1 LPGVSCHET
10 DLIWPDNL
18 PALFQ
23 GIDTLYFLVHSMGES
38 GDFIAQ
44 ERQIALNVRDA
55 LRQCPVRQV
64 IFLSSLQ
71 AKGSSDSSHL
81 IARQLT
87 GDILRDAGF
96 LLRNCA
102 PELSLAQVR
111 PRLK

>member
-1 LPGVSCHET
+1 MPQRILVLGASGYIGQHLIQALSQQGHEILAVARHLARLQKQQLPGVSCHET

-44 ERQIALNVRDA
+44 ERQIALNVRDT

-64 IFLSSLQ
+64 I
-71 AKGSSDSSHL
+71 
-81 IARQLT
+81 
-87 GDILRDAGF
+87 
-96 LLRNCA
+96 
-102 PELSLAQVR
+102 
-111 PRLK
+111 